1 MNIISEVWL
10 LASIIGL
17 QVALTILAIYCLLQ
31 ESTTGELELNSLLGL
46 LADCPDSC
54 RTSLKKL
61 ATSGMSE
68 ASEYDMRMV
77 SSGIALKL
85 RGLSFPQRRALRR
98 FLYRDRNLDFA
109 KLTRFMRRHKLVDGI

>member
-1 MNIISEVWL
+1 MNITSETWL
-10 LASIIGL
+10 LASIIGA
-17 QVALTILAIYCLLQ
+17 QVALTILAVYCLLQ
-31 ESTTGELELNSLLGL
+31 ENTDGELELKSLVGL

-61 ATSGMSE
+61 AASGMNE

-85 RGLSFPQRRALRR
+85 RSLSFAQRRTLRR

-109 KLTRFMRRHKLVDGI
+109 RLTRFIRRHKLVDGI

>member
-1 MNIISEVWL
+1 MSIISEAWL
-10 LASIIGL
+10 LAIIVSL
-17 QVALTILAIYCLLQ
+17 QVALTILAVYCLLQ
-31 ESTTGELELNSLLGL
+31 ENTDGELELKSLVGL

-85 RGLSFPQRRALRR
+85 RGLPFSQRRTLRR

-109 KLTRFMRRHKLVDGI
+109 RLTRFIRRHKLVDGI